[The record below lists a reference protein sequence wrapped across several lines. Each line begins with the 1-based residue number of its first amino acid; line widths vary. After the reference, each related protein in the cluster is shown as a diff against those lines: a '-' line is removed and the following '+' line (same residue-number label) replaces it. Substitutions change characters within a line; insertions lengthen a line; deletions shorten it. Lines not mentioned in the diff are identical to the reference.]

1 MIRQLLSENRSADI
15 ERVASDSA
23 DKEIFGQL
31 KSQRASKENLKDS
44 LVLLTRMMSAHY
56 GKQVILLVDEYDVPL
71 AKASENGYY
80 TEMMDVLRAL
90 LGGALKTN
98 EFLKFAVITGCLK
111 IVKESIFTGINNLV
125 ADTITGGRFEEYFGF
140 SEADVEK
147 MLRDTGLTEYASV
160 FKEWYDGY
168 RFGKVDVYCPWDV
181 LNYANALQDDAHAQ
195 PQAYWANTSG
205 NYILRSFLRRASRTT
220 KKEIEALISGETV
233 TQKISEQLT
242 YNELDKNIS
251 NLWSVLYMTGYL
263 TAKGKT
269 TDGRLE
275 LCIPNREIWEI
286 FSLQIQEW
294 FEEDVVKKEAAAYE
308 AFCQAFAE
316 GKAQEIE
323 NEFNRF
329 LLKSISIRDTFVQKA
344 KKENFYHG
352 ILLGMLMS
360 REDWFVRSN
369 SEDGE
374 GYSDIHV
381 EIEDRNTAFVIEVKY
396 AEMDALEEG

>member
-1 MIRQLLSENRSADI
+1 M
-15 ERVASDSA
+15 
-23 DKEIFGQL
+23 
-31 KSQRASKENLKDS
+31 
-44 LVLLTRMMSAHY
+44 
-56 GKQVILLVDEYDVPL
+56 
-71 AKASENGYY
+71 
-80 TEMMDVLRAL
+80 
-90 LGGALKTN
+90 
-98 EFLKFAVITGCLK
+98 
-111 IVKESIFTGINNLV
+111 
-125 ADTITGGRFEEYFGF
+125 
-140 SEADVEK
+140 
-147 MLRDTGLTEYASV
+147 
-160 FKEWYDGY
+160 
-168 RFGKVDVYCPWDV
+168 
-181 LNYANALQDDAHAQ
+181 
-195 PQAYWANTSG
+195 
-205 NYILRSFLRRASRTT
+205 RRASRIT

-329 LLKSISIRDTFVQKA
+329 LLKSISIGQQHLRYLQEYRK
-344 KKENFYHG
+344 
-352 ILLGMLMS
+352 S
-360 REDWFVRSN
+360 
-369 SEDGE
+369 
-374 GYSDIHV
+374 
-381 EIEDRNTAFVIEVKY
+381 
-396 AEMDALEEG
+396 

>member
-1 MIRQLLSENRSADI
+1 MNQWPTVFITLKSVEGLDFEGAYGMLVVLIASMCKKYAFLEQS
-15 ERVASDSA
+15 ERVDSA

-44 LVLLTRMMSAHY
+44 LALLPRMMSAHY

-111 IVKESIFTGINNLV
+111 IVKESIFTGINKLV
-125 ADTITGGRFEEYFGF
+125 ADTITGGRFEEYFGV

-147 MLRDTGLTEYASV
+147 MLRDTGLTEYASA

-168 RFGKVDVYCPWDV
+168 RFGEVDVYCPWDV
-181 LNYANALQDDAHAQ
+181 LNYANALQDDVHAQ
-195 PQAYWANTSG
+195 PQAYWAYTSG

-263 TAKGKT
+263 TVKGKT

-286 FSLQIQEW
+286 FSSQIQEW
-294 FEEDVVKKEAAAYE
+294 FEEDVVKKEAAAFEELGFTTIY
-308 AFCQAFAE
+308 AYGIACY
-316 GKAQEIE
+316 
-323 NEFNRF
+323 
-329 LLKSISIRDTFVQKA
+329 QKHCRVLCKTI
-344 KKENFYHG
+344 KKEISY
-352 ILLGMLMS
+352 
-360 REDWFVRSN
+360 R
-369 SEDGE
+369 
-374 GYSDIHV
+374 
-381 EIEDRNTAFVIEVKY
+381 
-396 AEMDALEEG
+396 